1 MIGDSP
7 MSALSL
13 LHDHE
18 AETINGGFWNGLFY
32 KSFSA
37 KAVLNKLD
45 QSNYAT
51 NMAWG
56 GSGLSLIG
64 NEQVNMASLTT
75 IIGA

>member
-37 KAVLNKLD
+37 KGVLNKLD

-64 NEQVNMASLTT
+64 NEQVNIASLTT